1 MAFPNISDLTTTTI
15 ENRSRKIADNVTK
28 NNALLALLE
37 DKGRTRTIDGGVYI
51 LEELSFAEN
60 TNAQF
65 YSGYDLLATAAQ
77 DVLSAA
83 QYSIKQAACAVAYS
97 GLEILQ
103 NSGREKMIDLVGAR
117 VDVAEASMMNL
128 IAQGV
133 YSDGTGFGGKQIT
146 GLLAA
151 VPVVATTGTYG
162 SIDRSTTL
170 GTFWRNQTTGT
181 GTTITAANILQQM
194 NQFWPKMVRGNDH
207 PDLIV
212 YDNNLWG
219 LYLTTQQTLQRF
231 GDGKLAQLGFT
242 TLKYMS
248 ADVVLDGGVGGFA
261 PTSAGYFLNTKY
273 LHWRPHKDRNM
284 SPVLGGKTRA
294 SINQDAEIQLIGWA
308 GNLTCSNASLQ
319 GYFSGT

>member
-15 ENRSRKIADNVTK
+15 ENRSKTIADNVTK
-28 NNALLALLE
+28 NNALLYLLE
-37 DKGRTRTIDGGVYI
+37 EKGRTRFVDGGVYI

-60 TNAQF
+60 SNAMF
-65 YSGYDLLATAAQ
+65 YSGYDVLATAAQ

-83 QYSIKQAACAVAYS
+83 QFSLKQAACAVTYS

-103 NSGREKMIDLVGAR
+103 NSGKEKMIDLVQAR

-128 IAQGV
+128 IAQGL
-133 YSDGTGFGGKQIT
+133 YSDGTGYGGKQIT

-151 VPVVATTGTYG
+151 VPVTPTSGTYG

-181 GTTITAANILQQM
+181 GTAITTANIMQQM
-194 NQFWPKMVRGNDH
+194 NVLWAKCVRGSDH

-212 YDNNLWG
+212 FDNNLWAIFMAA
-219 LYLTTQQTLQRF
+219 QQSLQRY
-231 GDGKLAQLGFT
+231 GDGKLAQAGFT
-242 TLKYMS
+242 TLKYAS

-284 SPVLGGKTRA
+284 SPVLGGKSRA

>member
-15 ENRSRKIADNVTK
+15 ENRSKTIADNVTK
-28 NNALLALLE
+28 NNALLYLLE
-37 DKGRTRTIDGGVYI
+37 EKGRTRFVDGGVYI

-60 TNAQF
+60 SNAMF
-65 YSGYDLLATAAQ
+65 YSGYDVLATAAQ

-83 QYSIKQAACAVAYS
+83 QFSLKQAACAVTYS

-103 NSGREKMIDLVGAR
+103 NSGKEKMIDLVQAR

-128 IAQGV
+128 IAQGL
-133 YSDGTGFGGKQIT
+133 YSDGTGYGGKQIT

-151 VPVVATTGTYG
+151 VPVTPTSGTYG

-181 GTTITAANILQQM
+181 GTTITTANIMQQM
-194 NQFWPKMVRGNDH
+194 NVLWAKCVRGSDH

-212 YDNNLWG
+212 FDNNLWAIFMAA
-219 LYLTTQQTLQRF
+219 QQSLQRY
-231 GDGKLAQLGFT
+231 GDGKLAQAGFT
-242 TLKYMS
+242 TLKYAS

-284 SPVLGGKTRA
+284 SPVLGGKSRA